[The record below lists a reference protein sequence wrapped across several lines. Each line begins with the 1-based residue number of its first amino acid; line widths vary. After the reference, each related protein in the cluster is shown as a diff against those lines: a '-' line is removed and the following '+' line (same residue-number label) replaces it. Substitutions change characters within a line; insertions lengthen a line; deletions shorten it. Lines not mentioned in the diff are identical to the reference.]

1 MLSTS
6 YYLVAVAVALKIYL
20 SSSRKKKKQH
30 FFAGKT
36 ISKKFP
42 SHTLKIVSFLNIM

>member
-20 SSSRKKKKQH
+20 SSSRKKKKTARLCRQNYLYE
-30 FFAGKT
+30 
-36 ISKKFP
+36 ISI
-42 SHTLKIVSFLNIM
+42 TYT